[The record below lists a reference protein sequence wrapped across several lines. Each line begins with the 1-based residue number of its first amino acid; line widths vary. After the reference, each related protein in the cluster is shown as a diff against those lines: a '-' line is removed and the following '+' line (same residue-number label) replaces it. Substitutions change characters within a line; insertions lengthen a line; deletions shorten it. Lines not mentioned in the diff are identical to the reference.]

1 MTISVMVLILELAGT
16 DTEGSG
22 HGRCHCQDDFHD
34 KSPFR
39 FGGSAAFV
47 YGCFHRLSF

>member
-39 FGGSAAFV
+39 FGGSVAFV